1 MLKDPRNLL
10 WIAPLAVLVT
20 LPLWK
25 PLAEDILSPARRQS
39 GAAAL
44 SLAAKAVKGS
54 SAMEGVEFEQS
65 RNGTREWRLT
75 AGRMVSAENDPDML
89 LEDVRAVF
97 FGKAGN
103 REETSVKSRAGTYNT
118 ETRQITL
125 AGDIVLE
132 DAEGYEMRTDSLRYS
147 AAEKIMRTGAPVTI
161 RGSNIEVSG
170 SRLLYD
176 IGAGKY
182 LLEGNVVCRVW

>member
-25 PLAEDILSPARRQS
+25 PLAENILSPARRQT

-54 SAMEGVEFEQS
+54 SAMEGVEFEQR

-89 LEDVRAVF
+89 LEDVKGAF
-97 FGKAGN
+97 FGKAGK
-103 REETSVKSRAGTYNT
+103 REEARVKSRKGTYNT

-125 AGDIVLE
+125 AGDILIE
-132 DAEGYEMRTDSLRYS
+132 DAAGYEMRTDSLDYL
-147 AAEKIMRTGAPVTI
+147 AAEQTMRTTAPVTI

-170 SRLLYD
+170 NRLLYD